1 MCPHVSLPDPP
12 NTQTLDLVL
21 KLGSLVPGSAR
32 KAVQASVYRGSLSKP
47 LTFLSI
53 LQAVLSPTEVFS
65 HLFVKSSVQ
74 NVA

>member
-32 KAVQASVYRGSLSKP
+32 KAVQASVYRGGGGGAYP
-47 LTFLSI
+47 LMIFFSDIIIIISI
-53 LQAVLSPTEVFS
+53 I
-65 HLFVKSSVQ
+65 KC
-74 NVA
+74 